1 MFAAVV
7 DGDFLR
13 KDSQKLIL
21 EYDQILKENMSKY
34 QSKGFTNILMSDDL
48 AKGTASLIQ
57 TSGLGGLKHNSVLIS
72 WPEAWKSSSRKVI
85 LVSQN
90 LFISSASPSDVTFV
104 WIFSRSLG

>member
-1 MFAAVV
+1 
-7 DGDFLR
+7 
-13 KDSQKLIL
+13 
-21 EYDQILKENMSKY
+21 MSKY

-85 LVSQN
+85 LVSNQVFLISIHDKIFWKAQQN
-90 LFISSASPSDVTFV
+90 
-104 WIFSRSLG
+104 